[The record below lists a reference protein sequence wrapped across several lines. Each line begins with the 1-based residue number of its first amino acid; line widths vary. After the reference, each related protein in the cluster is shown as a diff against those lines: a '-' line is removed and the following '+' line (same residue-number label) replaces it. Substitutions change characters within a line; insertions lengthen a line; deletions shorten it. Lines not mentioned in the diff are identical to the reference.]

1 MTDRPVRKTQK
12 NSDGDIT
19 ALCNDGSMWSPASK
33 AQAIRDI
40 ESGAHT
46 YHVPWTS
53 GRTEIRVV
61 VDRTVSGGKYL
72 RTDRDATSKNN
83 LDDLPDC

>member
-1 MTDRPVRKTQK
+1 MADRAVRKTGK
-12 NSDGDIT
+12 NNEGDIT
-19 ALCNDGSMWSPASK
+19 TLCDDGAYWSPRSK
-33 AQAIRDI
+33 ANVIADI

-61 VDRTVSGGKYL
+61 QEATGKYL
-72 RTDRDATSKNN
+72 RTDRDDTQKNN